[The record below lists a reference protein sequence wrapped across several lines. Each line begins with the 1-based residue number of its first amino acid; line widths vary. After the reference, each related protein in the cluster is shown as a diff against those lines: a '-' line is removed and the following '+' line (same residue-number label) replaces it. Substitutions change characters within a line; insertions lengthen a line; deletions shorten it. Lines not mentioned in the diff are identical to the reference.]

1 MQTQTIQLYENRTD
15 VTLTAYILDDS
26 GEMLKGRKRPAILV
40 CPGGAYVFCSDREA
54 EPVALRFAAMGYH
67 AFVLRYSVYN
77 KGVMVDPRGELPV
90 DPDSQYPNAMCD
102 AAAAMLC
109 IRDHSDDWLV
119 DADRI
124 FLSGYSAGAH
134 NAAMFCTHWNDPLIL
149 ERFGRPSSDFKPA
162 GAVLGYGYYDWGR
175 LREVSSQDEMARMMG
190 EGVDMSY
197 FGTRTPSK
205 EQYAAA
211 SPALAVTADTP
222 PMFLWTT
229 CGDRTLPSE
238 QSMLMGCALARAGIP
253 YELHIFESGDHGL
266 ALADQA
272 SAGNPEQI
280 NDDVAGWISLAQ
292 RWLTRHFPLDIPEAQ
307 GGNPFA

>member
-1 MQTQTIQLYENRTD
+1 MQTETIRLYENRPD
-15 VTLTAYILDDS
+15 VTLTTYLLDDS
-26 GEMLKGRKRPAILV
+26 REMLNGRKRPAILV

-90 DPDSQYPNAMCD
+90 DSDSQYPNAMCD
-102 AAAAMLC
+102 IAAAMLY
-109 IRDHSDDWLV
+109 IRDHSDEWLV
-119 DADRI
+119 DIDRV

-134 NAAMFCTHWNDPLIL
+134 NAAMYCTNWSGPVFA
-149 ERFGRPSSDFKPA
+149 ERFGRPAADFKPA
-162 GAVLGYGYYDWGR
+162 GAVLGYGYYDWGK
-175 LREVSSQDEMARMMG
+175 LREASDQDEMARMMG
-190 EGVDMSY
+190 EGVDMAY
-197 FGTRTPSK
+197 FGTRHPSE
-205 EQYAAA
+205 EQFAAA
-211 SPALAVTADTP
+211 SPALAVTSDTP

-238 QSMLMGCALARAGIP
+238 QTMLMGCALAKAGIP
-253 YELHIFESGDHGL
+253 YEVHIFESGDHGL

-272 SAGNPEQI
+272 TAGNPTQL
-280 NDDVAGWISLAQ
+280 NDDVANWIPLAQ
-292 RWLTRHFPLDIPEAQ
+292 RWLKRHFPLDIPEEV

>member
-26 GEMLKGRKRPAILV
+26 REMLNGRKRPAILV

-109 IRDHSDDWLV
+109 IRDHSE
-119 DADRI
+119 DRI

-134 NAAMFCTHWNDPLIL
+134 NAAMFCTHWNDPLIR
-149 ERFGRPSSDFKPA
+149 ERFGRPSSDFRPA

-175 LREVSSQDEMARMMG
+175 LREVSSRDEMARMMG

-197 FGTRTPSK
+197 FGTRNPSR
-205 EQYAAA
+205 EQFITA

-266 ALADQA
+266 SLADQA

-280 NDDVAGWISLAQ
+280 NEDVANWIPLAQ
-292 RWLTRHFPLDIPEAQ
+292 RWLTRHFPLDVPTEV